1 MDGMIL
7 CDKPAG
13 ASSHDEVLRV
23 RRALRGAKTGHAGTL
38 DPFATGLLL
47 VLVGRATRIA
57 RYILTLPKTYVTV
70 ARYGALSSTG
80 DPDGEIV
87 PTGRIPPDPPPMP
100 TGEVRQRPPAYS
112 AVRIQGVRA
121 YERARRGETFD
132 MPERVVN
139 VRRFEQCWREDGE
152 RGCYEI
158 ECSSGTYIRS
168 LIAELGDAY
177 CESLRRT
184 DIGPWS
190 VDAADGETL
199 IGLGD
204 VLQAFLPVVGIEG
217 EQARRARHGALVDI
231 AAEGTVVLADDDGP
245 ICIAEPR
252 DGGGVKASVGFRG

>member
-7 CDKPAG
+7 CDKPEG

-23 RRALRGAKTGHAGTL
+23 RRALAGAKTGHAGTL

-57 RYILTLPKTYVTV
+57 RYILTLPKTYVTT
-70 ARYGALSSTG
+70 ARYGAVSSTG
-80 DPDGEIV
+80 DPEGEIV
-87 PTGRIPPDPPPMP
+87 QTGRIPPDPPPLP
-100 TGEVRQRPPAYS
+100 TGEIRQRPPAYS
-112 AVRIQGVRA
+112 AIRIAGVRA
-121 YERARRGETFD
+121 YERARRGEEVE
-132 MPERVVN
+132 MPERTVHIH
-139 VRRFEQCWREDGE
+139 RFEQLWREDGE
-152 RGCYEI
+152 RGGYEI
-158 ECSSGTYIRS
+158 ECGSGTYIRS

-184 DIGPWS
+184 SIGPWD

-199 IGLGD
+199 IALRD
-204 VLQAFLPVVGIEG
+204 VLCAFLPVVALEG

-231 AAEGTVVLADDDGP
+231 EVDGTVVLEDEEGP

-252 DGGGVKASVGFRG
+252 EGGGVKASVGFRG